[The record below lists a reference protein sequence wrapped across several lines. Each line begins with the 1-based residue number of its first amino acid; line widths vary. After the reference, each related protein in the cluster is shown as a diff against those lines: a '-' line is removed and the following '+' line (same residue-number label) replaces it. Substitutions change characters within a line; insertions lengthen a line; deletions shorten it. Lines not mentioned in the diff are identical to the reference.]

1 MSYKFFQN
9 RECEFFPC
17 HKTDTKAKFNCM
29 FCYCPLYTITDC
41 GGNYTL
47 LQGEIKDCSGCLL
60 PHYNYEYIIKK
71 LGENKNMVDVYFAKT
86 RENAVI
92 PSKLKENAGY
102 DIYACFDQDYIII
115 EPHKTVVVPT
125 GIKSAVKDDYYF
137 QIFERGSTGT
147 KGIGQR
153 CGVIDSG
160 YRGEW
165 FIPVTNLNDGVSIII
180 AKENIDLN
188 EFKDCIIYPYKK
200 AICQAVLLPVPKTMV
215 HEISEAEIMSMKSQR
230 GEGALGSS
238 NK

>member
-1 MSYKFFQN
+1 MSYRFFQN

-17 HKTDTKAKFNCM
+17 HKNADIEKFNCL
-29 FCYCPLYTITDC
+29 FCYCPLYSVKEC

-47 LQGEIKDCSGCLL
+47 LDNGIKDCSNCLL

-71 LGENKNMVDVYFAKT
+71 LGEQKAMVDIYFAKIK
-86 RENAVI
+86 EDAQI
-92 PSKLKENAGY
+92 PCKESENAGY
-102 DIYACFDQDYIII
+102 DIYACFDEEYMVINPHETKII
-115 EPHKTVVVPT
+115 PT
-125 GIKSAVKDDYYF
+125 GIKSAVCEDYYF

-165 FIPVTNLNDGVSIII
+165 FIPVTNHNSDKSIVI
-180 AKENIDLN
+180 AKEDANVSGF
-188 EFKDCIIYPYKK
+188 EDCIIYPYKK
-200 AICQAVLLPVPKTMV
+200 AICQAVLLPVPKTRV
-215 HEISEAEIMSMKSQR
+215 NIVSEEEIMAMESQR

-238 NK
+238 KK